1 MDPTALTISE
11 AAAAIRRAKRAATQL
26 NEVWEGEIRYCYFKA
41 YIATR
46 PKDKAIGSIEDWDK
60 AIATLRAAVEREGI
74 DYKYDEGGGAFY
86 GPKIDLKVMDT
97 LNRELQLSTV
107 QFDFNLPVRF
117 ELEYTGKYC
126 QFHRPVMVHRALW
139 GSAERFFGMLI
150 EHYKGAF
157 PIWLAPVQVTIISIA
172 DRHIDYA
179 RAIAEQLRAVGIRMQ
194 VDDRPETHEF
204 KNPRC

>member
-1 MDPTALTISE
+1 M
-11 AAAAIRRAKRAATQL
+11 
-26 NEVWEGEIRYCYFKA
+26 
-41 YIATR
+41 
-46 PKDKAIGSIEDWDK
+46 
-60 AIATLRAAVEREGI
+60 EREGI

-97 LNRELQLSTV
+97 LNREWQLSTV

-117 ELEYTGKYC
+117 ELEYTGKDG

-194 VDDRPETHEF
+194 VDDRPERMNSKIRDAEVRKVPYIIVVGDKEMNNGTISVRSREDGDTGSITLESF
-204 KNPRC
+204 LT